1 MPTPLPSPAGFQG
14 YFNATTSIQPQLTID
29 QLRQAPLAHL
39 ALEFYPLLQAMV
51 WGGIVWVAFCYMKLL
66 THYLLAAYEDRP
78 WRALPK
84 TLFWAYL
91 TLMVG
96 VLVAYLF
103 EVFCWVVL
111 GAVSD
116 GSAVGW

>member
-1 MPTPLPSPAGFQG
+1 MGSATPAGFQG
-14 YFNATTSIQPQLTID
+14 HFNATTSIQPLLTID
-29 QLRQAPLAHL
+29 EFRRHPLAHL
-39 ALEFYPLLQAMV
+39 ALEFYPLLKAMV
-51 WGGIVWVAFCYMKLL
+51 WAGIVWVAFCYVKLL
-66 THYLLAAYEDRP
+66 MHYLLAKYEDRP

-111 GAVSD
+111 GAVSA
-116 GSAVGW
+116 GAGA